1 MPGKKGAISRLL
13 NHPPRGAD
21 VYVEDEAELSLFP
34 TLKRGW
40 MVRGHQRKV
49 RAPGQ
54 HPPKRQEYGATDW
67 RTGEILRVRAKKR
80 DAQAFCRL
88 IEKCM
93 QRSAK
98 RKRRVIIV
106 ADRARIH
113 KPETSKRVARLLQD
127 YGHRLKLRYIPTY
140 SPDCMPMERLWNDW
154 RNQVTHNHD
163 RDTLI
168 QLLADS
174 DRYFQRRRHNSQA
187 VLRTIGSPFVH
198 RQKCKT

>member
-1 MPGKKGAISRLL
+1 M

-34 TLKRGW
+34 TLKRCW
-40 MVRGHQRKV
+40 MLRGHQRKV
-49 RAPGQ
+49 RAPGE

-67 RTGEILRVRAKKR
+67 RTGAIVRIRAEQR

-88 IEKCM
+88 AEKCL

-106 ADRARIH
+106 ADGARIH
-113 KPETSKRVARLLQD
+113 KPEKSKRVAELLHHYGRRL
-127 YGHRLKLRYIPTY
+127 RLRYIPKY
-140 SPDCMPMERLWNDW
+140 SPECMPMEKLWNDW
-154 RNQVTHNHD
+154 RDKVTHNHD
-163 RDTLI
+163 REALA

-174 DRYFQRRRHNSQA
+174 DRYFRRRKRDPQG
-187 VLRTIGSPFVH
+187 VLRTIGSPFAR
-198 RQKCKT
+198 RQKFKT